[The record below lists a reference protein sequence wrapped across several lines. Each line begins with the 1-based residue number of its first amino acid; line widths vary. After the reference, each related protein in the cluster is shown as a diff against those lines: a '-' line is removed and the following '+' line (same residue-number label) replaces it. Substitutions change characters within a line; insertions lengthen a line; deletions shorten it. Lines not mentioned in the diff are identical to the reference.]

1 MGGVQSCSSQT
12 SCLPET
18 LGEHK
23 QNLVHTR
30 TQGKGVMTPT
40 RNLAR
45 PTYEYLRVSCGGMG
59 QQWPVIGQRHW
70 LQQSGD
76 VGCVA

>member
-1 MGGVQSCSSQT
+1 MFKSNLMPARDSWRAQ
-12 SCLPET
+12 
-18 LGEHK
+18 K
-23 QNLVHTR
+23 NLVHTR